1 MPTYG
6 YQCTQCKH
14 EFSVF
19 QAMKDAALTQCPQ
32 CEGTIK
38 RLLYPVGV
46 IFKGSGWYVN
56 DSRAPDKAADS
67 QATGEKAPTEK
78 SGETASTDTAATSAK
93 TDKAASGPSTP
104 AETKPAA
111 SGAEK

>member
-32 CEGTIK
+32 CEGIIK

-56 DSRAPDKAADS
+56 DSRAPEKAADS
-67 QATGEKAPTEK
+67 PATDAKAEPEK
-78 SGETASTDTAATSAK
+78 SGETSPAATDTAATSAK
-93 TDKAASGPSTP
+93 T
-104 AETKPAA
+104 
-111 SGAEK
+111 EKTGS